1 MKYRV
6 VEKKYGQK
14 VLYQV
19 QEQEPESKQWMELL
33 NDEDEVLEFTSL
45 EDAKGFVEYLREI
58 NETLEQLEKVVY
70 EA

>member
-33 NDEDEVLEFTSL
+33 NDEDEVLEFTEL
-45 EDAKGFVEYLREI
+45 DDAKEFVDYLREI
-58 NETLEQLEKVVY
+58 NETLDHLDKVVY